1 MTRASQ
7 KPASPAE
14 LSAIADRV
22 EALLKAALVLITDKD
37 PYSSAAWRQRDA
49 AMAGLKV
56 VLETTLQARINQ
68 AHDVCRIRIAGV
80 STSCTAGLEGAVRN
94 WIAAARRKA
103 AA

>member
-14 LSAIADRV
+14 LSAIADRI
-22 EALLKAALVLITDKD
+22 EALLKAAQALVTEEDA
-37 PYSSAAWRQRDA
+37 YSASAWAQRDF
-49 AMAGLKV
+49 AMASLKM
-56 VLETTLQARINQ
+56 VLETTLQARISQ
-68 AHDVCRIRIAGV
+68 AHDACRIRIAGV

>member
-1 MTRASQ
+1 MTRAPQ

-22 EALLKAALVLITDKD
+22 EALLKAAQNLVTDKD
-37 PYSSAAWRQRDA
+37 PYSSAAWTERNT
-49 AMAGLKV
+49 AMASLKV
-56 VLETTLQARINQ
+56 VLETTLQARITQ
-68 AHDVCRIRIAGV
+68 AHDACRIRIAGV